1 MAPVPVI
8 PHTRVFTT
16 GGSRCTPRTPAAPL
30 AACVYGQGHA
40 DGSNHPL
47 YRIAWVTLNYLREVT
62 DSEVSRL
69 SIMPMV
75 SLARVLADKGA
86 TTQMSAHFLSSN
98 WRTGS
103 PLSVLNTTRTCDICK
118 AWSCETYQLSH
129 SSRSISTLF
138 PPHPAQ
144 AESDCCARTPP
155 ATVLGPDPIHQLRY
169 LDSGPT
175 PRAAD
180 QNIYH
185 MNTISSAT

>member
-118 AWSCETYQLSH
+118 AWSCETYQLFH

-138 PPHPAQ
+138 PT
-144 AESDCCARTPP
+144 TP
-155 ATVLGPDPIHQLRY
+155 
-169 LDSGPT
+169 
-175 PRAAD
+175 
-180 QNIYH
+180 
-185 MNTISSAT
+185 SSSRK